1 MDTEPPTH
9 RPAEPAIDW
18 CFEAVRG
25 VSRTFAI
32 TIDVLEEPMASYICV
47 GYLLCRVADTV
58 EDAGHIP
65 PDEQAH
71 LLQLYD
77 RALDPEDAT
86 TIAEFESAVE
96 PWLPAQCN
104 EGEANEMETDEVV
117 ANEVEADEDWN
128 VVAQSPRVVATFRSL
143 GDDAQSAIYPPVS
156 ELVRGMAEFVER
168 YEDDGGLRIRTIDE
182 LEEYCWYAAGT
193 VGELI
198 TNLLAQD
205 VDDRRAEVLRANAR
219 GFALLL
225 QLVNVA
231 KDVSDDFRE
240 ENNVYLPASWLREH
254 GVSPANV
261 TEPENQT
268 AVANVI
274 QRVTEHA
281 QGYMDDA
288 QRYLEA
294 LPESRGNTLE
304 AWAIPFLL
312 AVGTSRELL
321 ERPKDVV
328 EEGGVKVSRA
338 EVMGLIQLFKSESV
352 ERENI
357 GELRSQLED
366 EPYSP
371 S

>member
-1 MDTEPPTH
+1 MDTEPPTE
-9 RPAEPAIDW
+9 RPAEAATDW
-18 CFEAVRG
+18 CFEAVRD

-65 PDEQAH
+65 PDEQAR
-71 LLQLYD
+71 LLELYD

-86 TIAEFESAVE
+86 TIEEFDSAVE
-96 PWLPAQCN
+96 PWLPAQS
-104 EGEANEMETDEVV
+104 EEVD
-117 ANEVEADEDWN
+117 ADEDWN
-128 VVAQSPRVVATFRSL
+128 VVAKSPRVVATFRSL

-205 VDDRRAEVLRANAR
+205 VDDRRAEILRANAR

-261 TEPENQT
+261 TDPENRT

-281 QGYMDDA
+281 QEYMDDA

-321 ERPKDVV
+321 ERPEDVIQ
-328 EEGGVKVSRA
+328 EGGVKVSRA
-338 EVMGLIQLFKSESV
+338 EVMGLIQLFKSDSV
-352 ERENI
+352 DRDNI

>member
-1 MDTEPPTH
+1 MDTEPPTQP
-9 RPAEPAIDW
+9 PADADIEW
-18 CFEAVRG
+18 CFDAVEG

-58 EDAGHIP
+58 EDAGHVP
-65 PDEQAH
+65 PDEQAS
-71 LLQLYD
+71 LLRTYEA
-77 RALDPEDAT
+77 ALNPDDST
-86 TIAEFESAVE
+86 TIQEFDDAVE
-96 PWLPAQCN
+96 PWLPAN
-104 EGEANEMETDEVV
+104 ADGVDADEADAEDWAVV
-117 ANEVEADEDWN
+117 AH
-128 VVAQSPRVVATFRSL
+128 SPRVVATFESL
-143 GDDAQSAIYPPVS
+143 GEDARSAIYPPVS
-156 ELVRGMAEFVER
+156 ELVGGMVEFVDR
-168 YEDDGGLRIRTIDE
+168 YADDGGLRIGTIEE

-198 TNLLAQD
+198 TNLVAQD
-205 VDDRRAEVLRANAR
+205 VDDRRAEILRANAR

-240 ENNVYLPASWLREH
+240 ENNVYLPASWLRER
-254 GVSPANV
+254 GVSPSNV

-268 AVANVI
+268 AVAGVI
-274 QRVTEHA
+274 QRVTRHA
-281 QGYMDDA
+281 RSYMDDA

-304 AWAIPFLL
+304 AWAIPYLL

-321 ERPKDVV
+321 ERPEDVV
-328 EEGGVKVSRA
+328 TEGGVKVSRA
-338 EVMGLIQLFKSESV
+338 EVMGLIQLFKSGDV
-352 ERENI
+352 ERETI

>member
-1 MDTEPPTH
+1 MDTEPPTE
-9 RPAEPAIDW
+9 RPVDADLEW
-18 CFEAVRG
+18 CFEAVQG

-65 PDEQAH
+65 PDEQAR
-71 LLQLYD
+71 LLDLYD
-77 RALDPEDAT
+77 RALDPADSTSIE
-86 TIAEFESAVE
+86 EFRAGVD
-96 PWLPAQCN
+96 PWLPAN
-104 EGEANEMETDEVV
+104 ADGVDEDEVD
-117 ANEVEADEDWN
+117 DEDWA
-128 VVAQSPRVVATFRSL
+128 VVAESPRVVATFRSL
-143 GDDAQSAIYPPVS
+143 GEDAQSAIYPPVS
-156 ELVRGMAEFVER
+156 ELIRGMAKFVDR
-168 YEDDGGLRIRTIDE
+168 YADDGGLRIHTIDE

-240 ENNVYLPASWLREH
+240 ENNVYLPASWLRER

-261 TEPENQT
+261 TDPENHT
-268 AVANVI
+268 AVAGVI
-274 QRVTEHA
+274 QRVTRHA
-281 QGYMDDA
+281 RGYMDDA

-294 LPESRGNTLE
+294 LPESQGNTLE

-321 ERPKDVV
+321 ERPEDVV

-338 EVMGLIQLFKSESV
+338 EVMGLIQLFKSGDV
-352 ERENI
+352 ERERI

-366 EPYSP
+366 EPFSP

>member
-1 MDTEPPTH
+1 MDTEPPTE
-9 RPAEPAIDW
+9 RLADSDIDW
-18 CFEAVRG
+18 CFDAVQG

-65 PDEQAH
+65 PDEQSR
-71 LLQLYD
+71 LLALYD
-77 RALDPEDAT
+77 RALDPEDST
-86 TIAEFESAVE
+86 GIEEFRREVG
-96 PWLPAQCN
+96 PWLPENA
-104 EGEANEMETDEVV
+104 EEVSADEVGDEADWEVV
-117 ANEVEADEDWN
+117 AR
-128 VVAQSPRVVATFRSL
+128 SPRVVATFRSL
-143 GDDAQSAIYPPVS
+143 GEDAQSAIYPPVS
-156 ELVRGMAEFVER
+156 ELVTGMAEFVDR
-168 YEDDGGLRIRTIDE
+168 YADDGGLRIGTIDE

-205 VDDRRAEVLRANAR
+205 VDDRRAEIMRANAR

-240 ENNVYLPASWLREH
+240 ENNVYLPASWLRER

-261 TEPENQT
+261 TDPENHT
-268 AVANVI
+268 AVAGVI
-274 QRVTEHA
+274 QRVTRHA
-281 QGYMDDA
+281 RGYMDDA

-294 LPESRGNTLE
+294 LPESQGNTVE

-321 ERPKDVV
+321 ERPEDVV

-338 EVMGLIQLFKSESV
+338 EVMGLIQLFKSGNV
-352 ERENI
+352 ERERI

-366 EPYSP
+366 EPFS
-371 S
+371 SS

>member
-1 MDTEPPTH
+1 MDTEPPTE
-9 RPAEPAIDW
+9 RPADGDIDW
-18 CFEAVRG
+18 CFDAVQG

-65 PDEQAH
+65 PDEQAE
-71 LLQLYD
+71 LLRQYD
-77 RALDPEDAT
+77 RALDADDPT
-86 TIAEFESAVE
+86 TIEEFRNEVE
-96 PWLPAQCN
+96 PWIP
-104 EGEANEMETDEVV
+104 DESDDDWKVV
-117 ANEVEADEDWN
+117 AR
-128 VVAQSPRVVATFRSL
+128 SPRVVATFESL
-143 GDDAQSAIYPPVS
+143 GADARSAIYPPVS
-156 ELVRGMAEFVER
+156 ELVTGMAEFVER
-168 YEDDGGLRIRTIDE
+168 YADDGGLRIGTIDE

-219 GFALLL
+219 GFALVL

-240 ENNVYLPASWLREH
+240 ENNVYLPATWLRER

-261 TEPENQT
+261 TAPENET
-268 AVANVI
+268 AVAGVI
-274 QRVTEHA
+274 RRVTHHA
-281 QGYMDDA
+281 RGYMDDA
-288 QRYLEA
+288 QRYLEV
-294 LPESRGNTLE
+294 LPESQGNTLE
-304 AWAIPFLL
+304 AWAIPYLL

-321 ERPKDVV
+321 ERPEDVV
-328 EEGGVKVSRA
+328 REGDVKVSRS
-338 EVMGLIQLFKSESV
+338 EVLGLIQLFKSGDV
-352 ERENI
+352 ERERI

>member
-1 MDTEPPTH
+1 MDTEPPTE
-9 RPAEPAIDW
+9 RPADGDIEW
-18 CFEAVRG
+18 CFDAVQG

-65 PDEQAH
+65 PEEQAE
-71 LLQLYD
+71 LLRQYD
-77 RALDPEDAT
+77 RALDADDPT
-86 TIAEFESAVE
+86 TIEEFRTEIE
-96 PWLPAQCN
+96 PWIPD
-104 EGEANEMETDEVV
+104 ETDEDWEVV
-117 ANEVEADEDWN
+117 E
-128 VVAQSPRVVATFRSL
+128 QSPRIVATFESL
-143 GDDAQSAIYPPVS
+143 GADAQSAIYPPVS
-156 ELVRGMAEFVER
+156 ELVTGMAEFVDR
-168 YEDDGGLRIRTIDE
+168 YADDGGLRIGTIDE

-198 TNLLAQD
+198 TNLVAQD

-219 GFALLL
+219 GFALVL

-240 ENNVYLPASWLREH
+240 ENNVYLPAAWLREH
-254 GVSPANV
+254 GVNPANV
-261 TEPENQT
+261 TDPENET
-268 AVANVI
+268 AVAGVI
-274 QRVTEHA
+274 QRVTHHA
-281 QGYMDDA
+281 RDYMDDA
-288 QRYLEA
+288 QRYLEV
-294 LPESRGNTLE
+294 LPESQGNTLE

-321 ERPKDVV
+321 ERPEDVV
-328 EEGGVKVSRA
+328 QEGDVKVARS
-338 EVMGLIQLFKSESV
+338 EVMGLIQLFKSGNV

>member
-1 MDTEPPTH
+1 MDTEPPTE
-9 RPAEPAIDW
+9 RPDGDLDW
-18 CFEAVRG
+18 CFDAVQG

-58 EDAGHIP
+58 EDAGHVP
-65 PDEQAH
+65 PDEQSR
-71 LLQLYD
+71 LLGLYD
-77 RALDPEDAT
+77 DALDPDDETD
-86 TIAEFESAVE
+86 IEEFRREVG
-96 PWLPAQCN
+96 PWLPENA
-104 EGEANEMETDEVV
+104 EGVDADEVGD
-117 ANEVEADEDWN
+117 EADWE
-128 VVAQSPRVVATFRSL
+128 VVTESPRVVATFRSL
-143 GDDAQSAIYPPVS
+143 GEDAQSAIYPPVS
-156 ELVRGMAEFVER
+156 ELVTGMAEFVER
-168 YEDDGGLRIRTIDE
+168 YADDGGLRIRTIDE

-205 VDDRRAEVLRANAR
+205 VDDRRAEIMRANAR

-240 ENNVYLPASWLREH
+240 ENNVYLPAAWLSEY

-261 TEPENQT
+261 TEPENHT
-268 AVANVI
+268 AVAGVI
-274 QRVTEHA
+274 QRVTRHA
-281 QGYMDDA
+281 RGYMDDA

-294 LPESRGNTLE
+294 LPESRGNTVE

-321 ERPKDVV
+321 ERPEDVI

-338 EVMGLIQLFKSESV
+338 EVMGLIQLFKSDEI
-352 ERENI
+352 ERERI

-366 EPYSP
+366 EPFSP

>member
-1 MDTEPPTH
+1 MNPEPPSERHTDGD
-9 RPAEPAIDW
+9 IDW
-18 CFEAVRG
+18 CFDAVQD

-32 TIDVLEEPMASYICV
+32 TIDVLEKPMASYICV

-58 EDAGHIP
+58 EDANHIP
-65 PDEQAH
+65 PEEQAQ
-71 LLQLYD
+71 LLRRYD
-77 RALDPEDAT
+77 RALDPDEPAT
-86 TIAEFESAVE
+86 IEEFRSAVE
-96 PWLPAQCN
+96 SWIPD
-104 EGEANEMETDEVV
+104 EANDDWEVV
-117 ANEVEADEDWN
+117 AR
-128 VVAQSPRVVATFRSL
+128 SPRIVATFESL
-143 GDDAQSAIYPPVS
+143 SADARSAIYPPVS
-156 ELVRGMAEFVER
+156 ELVRGMAEFIER
-168 YEDDGGLRIRTIDE
+168 YEDDGGLRIGTIDE

-198 TNLLAQD
+198 TNLVAQD
-205 VDDRRAEVLRANAR
+205 VDDRRAEILRANAR

-225 QLVNVA
+225 QMVNVA

-254 GVSPANV
+254 GVSPGNV
-261 TEPENQT
+261 TDPENET
-268 AVANVI
+268 AVAGVI
-274 QRVTEHA
+274 QRVTRHA
-281 QGYMDDA
+281 RGYMDDA

-321 ERPKDVV
+321 ERPEDVIQ
-328 EEGGVKVSRA
+328 EDGVKVSRG
-338 EVMGLIQLFKSESV
+338 EVVALIQLFKSGNV
-352 ERENI
+352 ERNKI
-357 GELRSQLED
+357 GELRSQLER

>member
-1 MDTEPPTH
+1 MDTEPPTE
-9 RPAEPAIDW
+9 RPADGDIDW
-18 CFEAVRG
+18 CFDAVQG

-32 TIDVLEEPMASYICV
+32 TIEVLEEPMASYICV

-65 PDEQAH
+65 PEQQAA
-71 LLQLYD
+71 LLRQYD
-77 RALDPEDAT
+77 RALDPESSAT
-86 TIAEFESAVE
+86 IEEFRDEVE
-96 PWLPAQCN
+96 PWIPD
-104 EGEANEMETDEVV
+104 ETDDDWEVV
-117 ANEVEADEDWN
+117 AE
-128 VVAQSPRVVATFRSL
+128 SPRVVATFESL
-143 GDDAQSAIYPPVS
+143 GADAQSAIYPPVS
-156 ELVRGMAEFVER
+156 ELVTGMAEFVER
-168 YEDDGGLRIRTIDE
+168 YSDDGGLRIGTIDE

-198 TNLLAQD
+198 TNLVAQD
-205 VDDRRAEVLRANAR
+205 VDDRRAEILRANAR

-240 ENNVYLPASWLREH
+240 ENNVYLPAAWLRER

-261 TEPENQT
+261 TEPENET
-268 AVANVI
+268 AVAGVI
-274 QRVTEHA
+274 QRVTRHA
-281 QGYMDDA
+281 RGYMDDA
-288 QRYLEA
+288 QRYLEV
-294 LPESRGNTLE
+294 LPESQGNTLE

-321 ERPKDVV
+321 ERPEDVV
-328 EEGGVKVSRA
+328 QEGGVKVSRA
-338 EVMGLIQLFKSESV
+338 EVMGLIQLFKSGDV
-352 ERENI
+352 ERERI

-366 EPYSP
+366 EPFSP